1 MSLQT
6 ILNEKKADF
15 ERNADEFKKQA
26 FKRGI
31 EHVEQSGVLN
41 KAKQVGDLAPDFTL
55 NNALGKPIALKDHLK
70 KGNVILTWY
79 RGGWCPYC
87 NLTLR
92 ALQAD
97 LKNFKALGAN
107 LIALTP
113 ELPDNSISTSKKNE
127 LEFEVLSDVGNEIA
141 KAYGTVFKL
150 ADEVSEI
157 YNASFGLNTY
167 NGDAS
172 NELPI
177 AATYIINEQG
187 KIIYAFLNEDHRTRA
202 EPSEL
207 INFLKRS

>member
-31 EHVEQSGVLN
+31 EHVKQSGVLN

-207 INFLKRS
+207 INFLKKS